1 MLIKTEAMN
10 DKTRATLSAIGKA
23 LNIDA
28 IPPVINDFNDPAG
41 KAGLRKGLQKMTL
54 TLEQRKKAISLAQ
67 YAHCSPHEWPT
78 GADVQLVCL
87 ALLEAHERLAK
98 LHAVRPLDEWH
109 EDMGPVLLHHMPI
122 CEPPYCGTPTDSGF
136 ASQLHAYTRFLLGG
150 WTVEQAVVLV
160 SHIKPVVDSIYR
172 MNQCLGRDTN
182 RMDCMSRALDAILPL
197 TNHSPDQE
205 PLSATDIDTGSH

>member
-28 IPPVINDFNDPAG
+28 IPPVINDFN
-41 KAGLRKGLQKMTL
+41 
-54 TLEQRKKAISLAQ
+54 
-67 YAHCSPHEWPT
+67 
-78 GADVQLVCL
+78 
-87 ALLEAHERLAK
+87 
-98 LHAVRPLDEWH
+98 
-109 EDMGPVLLHHMPI
+109 
-122 CEPPYCGTPTDSGF
+122 